1 MPVDEIRTLSPSFAG
16 RMLDRMGSTGQPPER
31 GAHLVNVGTDE
42 YLDVLLH
49 ECLKPI
55 KDRIASSTFKLI
67 QAPFGG
73 GKTQFLRSLREIA
86 WKEGFAT
93 VPVGLSPKE
102 CPFDRSD
109 AIYRAVARSIEYPP
123 GGLEDEPQM
132 GLERFLERVAEE
144 RIGEAGREAFGEW
157 VADELRRAELESR
170 AFRRASYLW
179 FTAYLENDLDEQ
191 NLLMDYLMGEALPK
205 AELSSRRLTEE
216 LTDKVAFRWLR
227 SLTRLVHVLGLPGT
241 VMLFDEMDRNMS
253 LPVKRRR
260 AVGDNLRETIDQCGQ
275 ERILPGV
282 VWCYAVPP
290 EFMDTVV
297 PEYPAL
303 AQRLRGVMSFSSV
316 VHQQPIIDLDRLPLE
331 PEAMYRLIGTKML
344 ELAERAYDWSSD
356 RTLQSANLRALA
368 DRFDAASLEAGARRR
383 FVKAVAAMIGTQRL
397 EEQRELND
405 SELDALVGST
415 SSAAMGDFEGE
426 ETF

>member
-1 MPVDEIRTLSPSFAG
+1 MDEIKNLSPTFAR
-16 RMLDRMGSTGQPPER
+16 RMLERMGSTGQPPER
-31 GAHLVNVGTDE
+31 GAHLVNVGTGE

-49 ECLKPI
+49 EYLRPI
-55 KDRIASSTFKLI
+55 KERIASSTFKLI

-86 WKEGFAT
+86 WTEGFAT

-109 AIYRAVARSIEYPP
+109 AIYREVARSIEYPP
-123 GGLEDEPQM
+123 DSLEGEPEV

-144 RIGEAGREAFGEW
+144 RIGESGRQAFAEW
-157 VADELRRAELESR
+157 VAEELRRADMESR
-170 AFRRASYLW
+170 SFRRATHLW
-179 FTAYLENDLDEQ
+179 FTAYLADDLDEQ
-191 NLLMDYLMGEALPK
+191 EVLVDYLMGESVAK
-205 AELSSRRLTEE
+205 EELRSRRLTEE

-227 SLTRLVHVLGLPGT
+227 SLAQLVHVLGLPGT

-275 ERILPGV
+275 ERVLPGV

-316 VHQQPIIDLDRLPLE
+316 VHQQPIIDLDRLPLD
-331 PEAMYRLIGTKML
+331 PATLYRAIGMKLL
-344 ELAERAYDWSSD
+344 ELAERAYEWTAD

-383 FVKAVAAMIGTQRL
+383 FVKAAAAMIATQRL
-397 EEQRELND
+397 EEEREL
-405 SELDALVGST
+405 SEDELNALVGST
-415 SSAAMGDFEGE
+415 STAAMGDFDGE